1 MTTSLVK
8 SVYVPD
14 YCLEGTDLPAHILW
28 DNDVKLKI
36 RIKLESQLEVKS
48 IFNVSKD
55 NIRTSDN
62 YIEIDGF
69 EVNGYVAF
77 IFVPH
82 IGEEKVHYLKIEF
95 EFFNGNSSDS
105 ESITKEVKVFRP
117 KIKVINVPEKI
128 KVNFDKKNNKWIVDQ
143 KIQLENE
150 GEGTGLISFEI
161 DKSSGAEILS
171 PAQVDKFVSSF
182 ITDLKTKLLS
192 TSEKFEEY
200 KTLIKRYLDFI
211 EDPSQINNKD
221 LDKKL
226 KSLASEFVTAF
237 SSNEDF
243 RNEIMQDFYISYISN
258 VELITEMKSF
268 LQYINSIAA
277 GKILLVNSLASLST
291 YEPEVEIKP
300 TIILKDLSFNPYDP
314 IPLRSIKIYSGERAS
329 FPVYILFD
337 WRQPG
342 EKSLDLKE

>member
-117 KIKVINVPEKI
+117 KIKIIKVPKEI
-128 KVNFDKKNNKWIVDQ
+128 KVNFDKKANKWIVDQ

-161 DKSSGAEILS
+161 DKSKGAEILA
-171 PAQVDKFVSSF
+171 PAQVDQFVSSF
-182 ITDLKTKLLS
+182 FADLKTKLLI
-192 TSEKFEEY
+192 TSKKFEKY
-200 KTLIKRYLDFI
+200 RFLIKRYLDFI
-211 EDPSQINNKD
+211 QDPGQMSNKG

-226 KSLASEFVTAF
+226 KSLVSEFVTAF

-243 RNEIMQDFYISYISN
+243 RNEIAQDIYLAYISN

-268 LQYINSIAA
+268 LQYINSIAV
-277 GKILLVNSLASLST
+277 GKILLTNSLDSLST

-300 TIILKDLSFNPYDP
+300 TITLKDLSFNPYEP
-314 IPLRSIKIYSGERAS
+314 IPVGSIKIYAGERTS
-329 FPVYILFD
+329 FPVHILFD

-342 EKSLDLKE
+342 EKSQELKE